1 MKIST
6 VSWTDIQSGQTPNT
20 QEKMQIAGMDGYLSL
35 PPQFSFATG
44 IIIQTKNL
52 QDAYRNG
59 FIIPEMQRVNFP
71 WI

>member
-1 MKIST
+1 
-6 VSWTDIQSGQTPNT
+6 
-20 QEKMQIAGMDGYLSL
+20 MDGYLSL

-59 FIIPEMQRVNFP
+59 FIIPEMQWVNFP
-71 WI
+71 